1 MKKKVVVIGAGFAGL
16 SAATELAS
24 KGLDVMVVEKNSSPG
39 GRAGKVETNGFNFDK
54 GPSWYWMPEIFEDF
68 FARYGNKSSDFYHL
82 TRLDPSYRI
91 YFSDS
96 DVMDLPADFSDLKQV
111 FENYQSG
118 AGNNLEKFIEQ
129 ADRKYKIAMEQFI
142 HKPGLSATEYF
153 SPLLLKYLFTL
164 GLTGSFSAHAR
175 KFFTDKR
182 LLQAISFPILF
193 LGGTAESTPAMYSLM
208 NYADMKLGT
217 WYPEGGFYTVSKA
230 FEQVALST
238 GVKIE
243 YNFPID
249 KINVLDGKAI
259 GVSSGKDFLKADY
272 ILAAADYHHVETHL
286 LPITSRSYSY
296 RYWSGRTLSPS
307 ALLYYI
313 GVKRKLSGL
322 LHHTLFFDTNFDQH
336 AHSIYKQPGW
346 PDEPSSYLSC
356 TSLTDTSTAPEGMEN
371 LFALIPVAA
380 GLTDSKLIR
389 SKYYNIVIQRIKQL
403 TGEDISGD
411 VVVNMSY
418 AQSDFSNE
426 FNSFKGNAYGLA
438 NTLMQTA
445 FLRPR
450 VKSRQVKNLFYAG
463 QLTVPGPGVPPAI
476 ISGQIAAGEL
486 IKSINR

>member
-1 MKKKVVVIGAGFAGL
+1 M
-16 SAATELAS
+16 
-24 KGLDVMVVEKNSSPG
+24 
-39 GRAGKVETNGFNFDK
+39 
-54 GPSWYWMPEIFEDF
+54 
-68 FARYGNKSSDFYHL
+68 
-82 TRLDPSYRI
+82 
-91 YFSDS
+91 
-96 DVMDLPADFSDLKQV
+96 
-111 FENYQSG
+111 
-118 AGNNLEKFIEQ
+118 
-129 ADRKYKIAMEQFI
+129 
-142 HKPGLSATEYF
+142 
-153 SPLLLKYLFTL
+153 
-164 GLTGSFSAHAR
+164 
-175 KFFTDKR
+175 
-182 LLQAISFPILF
+182 
-193 LGGTAESTPAMYSLM
+193 
-208 NYADMKLGT
+208 
-217 WYPEGGFYTVSKA
+217 
-230 FEQVALST
+230 

-249 KINVLDGKAI
+249 KIHVSDGKAI

-346 PDEPSSYLSC
+346 PDEPSIYLSC

-486 IKSINR
+486 IKSIIR